1 MPAAKPRTESRRPTR
16 ADAAAQILAI
26 SNQKGGEGKTT
37 TAVNLAA
44 SLAAAEH
51 RVLLIDMDPQGN
63 ASSSVGYPRGVAQ
76 HGGSYDLLLGDAEL
90 GEVVHKTE
98 LDKLDVVPASADL
111 AGAEIELVAVEG
123 RETVL
128 ARALARAREAKQF
141 PWEWVVLDCPPSLGI
156 LTLNALVAATS
167 VLIPMQ
173 ARYFSLEGLGAL
185 VGTIDRIKVALNPG
199 LSIEGIVFCMFDR
212 RTNLAQQ
219 VVTEV
224 EKHFPGRVYTTMIP
238 QNIRLSE
245 SPSFGKPAL
254 LYDIE
259 SKGAQAYLELTKEML
274 ERQRE
279 RAEAAAAASKPAK
292 PASAEA
298 KPAEAKPAEAKPAE
312 AKPAEAKPEPA
323 SEAEAA
329 KPDKPKRGKR

>member
-1 MPAAKPRTESRRPTR
+1 MPAAKPRTESRRP
-16 ADAAAQILAI
+16 DAAPQILAI

-51 RVLLIDMDPQGN
+51 RVLLIDLDPQGN
-63 ASSSVGYPRGVAQ
+63 ASSSVGYPRGIAQ
-76 HGGSYDLLLGDAEL
+76 HGSYDLLLGDAEL
-90 GEVVHKTE
+90 DEVVLGTE
-98 LDKLDVVPASADL
+98 LAKLDVIAASADL
-111 AGAEIELVAVEG
+111 AGAEIELVAVEA
-123 RETVL
+123 RESVL
-128 ARALARAREAKQF
+128 ARAIARARARGKF

-185 VGTIDRIKVALNPG
+185 VGTIDRVKLALNPS

-219 VVTEV
+219 VVSEV
-224 EKHFPGRVYTTMIP
+224 EKHFPDRVYTTMIP

-259 SKGAQAYLELTKEML
+259 SKGAQAYLELTRELL

-279 RAEAAAAASKPAK
+279 RAAVAAALAATAAAAA
-292 PASAEA
+292 EA
-298 KPAEAKPAEAKPAE
+298 AVANDE
-312 AKPAEAKPEPA
+312 
-323 SEAEAA
+323 A

>member
-1 MPAAKPRTESRRPTR
+1 MPAAKSRTEPQAPRSSRAPEPV
-16 ADAAAQILAI
+16 QVLAI

-51 RVLLIDMDPQGN
+51 RVLLIDLDPQGN
-63 ASSSVGYPRGVAQ
+63 ASSSVGYPRGAAER
-76 HGGSYDLLLGDAEL
+76 GTYDLLLGEAEL
-90 GEVVHKTE
+90 ADVVHSTE
-98 LDKLDVVPASADL
+98 LQTLDVVPASTDL
-111 AGAEIELVAVEG
+111 AGAEIELVGIEG
-123 RETVL
+123 RESVL
-128 ARALARAREAKQF
+128 ARALARAREAGQL
-141 PWEWVVLDCPPSLGI
+141 PWQWIVLDCPPSLGM
-156 LTLNALVAATS
+156 LTINALAAATS

-185 VGTIDRIKVALNPG
+185 VGTIERVRASLNPN
-199 LSIEGIVFCMFDR
+199 LAIEGIVFCMFDR

-224 EKHFPGRVYTTMIP
+224 ENHFPGRVFTTIIP

-259 SKGAQAYLELTKEML
+259 SKGAQAYLELAKEML

-279 RAEAAAAASKPAK
+279 RAGQAKPGKRATKAAAEPVAAQEAPAK
-292 PASAEA
+292 EA
-298 KPAEAKPAEAKPAE
+298 PAEAETKTEQPAAATPKAK
-312 AKPAEAKPEPA
+312 A
-323 SEAEAA
+323 S
-329 KPDKPKRGKR
+329 KRGKR

>member
-1 MPAAKPRTESRRPTR
+1 MPAAKPRPESRRPPR
-16 ADAAAQILAI
+16 AASPVQILAI

-37 TAVNLAA
+37 TAVNVAA

-76 HGGSYDLLLGDAEL
+76 HGSYDLLLGDAEL
-90 GEVVHKTE
+90 AEVVHKTE
-98 LDKLDVVPASADL
+98 LDKLDVIPASADL

-123 RETVL
+123 RESVL
-128 ARALARAREAKQF
+128 ARALARARTEQQF

-185 VGTIDRIKVALNPG
+185 VGTIDRIKAALNPG

-219 VVTEV
+219 VVSEV
-224 EKHFPGRVYTTMIP
+224 EKHFPDRVYTTMIP

-274 ERQRE
+274 ERQRT
-279 RAEAAAAASKPAK
+279 RAEAAASAA
-292 PASAEA
+292 
-298 KPAEAKPAEAKPAE
+298 
-312 AKPAEAKPEPA
+312 
-323 SEAEAA
+323 
-329 KPDKPKRGKR
+329 KRGKP